1 MVRDLYEYVRVWVLS
16 MCVCGY
22 LPCQKK
28 KYQYWYY
35 LINMIMKKI
44 WVETS
49 HKLQSL
55 KVLLWVHLNVD
66 QLRGPCKVFSLP
78 PAQHAFFFLIWHPN

>member
-28 KYQYWYY
+28 KKKSILVLFDQHDYEENLGRNKPQASEFKSSVMGPPQCR
-35 LINMIMKKI
+35 LIKGA
-44 WVETS
+44 
-49 HKLQSL
+49 LQGL
-55 KVLLWVHLNVD
+55 
-66 QLRGPCKVFSLP
+66 
-78 PAQHAFFFLIWHPN
+78 